1 MMSKTLFSVDPAART
16 KTIHHFDEM
25 TGVTHLET
33 IQDVEPYLD
42 RNKRLQ
48 NDASY
53 KDRGKKMEFMHIAT
67 IPNNVIIMLKEKH
80 GVDVFNKDDL
90 PKLERLLSSREFM
103 YLRTVD
109 KI

>member
-1 MMSKTLFSVDPAART
+1 MTKRLFSLDPAART
-16 KTIHHFDEM
+16 KTIHHFDEI
-25 TGVTHLET
+25 TGITHLET
-33 IQDVEPYLD
+33 IQDVQPYLD

-48 NDASY
+48 NDTSY

-67 IPNNVIIMLKEKH
+67 IPNNVIIELKRDH
-80 GVDVFNKDDL
+80 GVDVFNKEDL
-90 PKLERLLSSREFM
+90 PKLERLLMSREFK

>member
-1 MMSKTLFSVDPAART
+1 MTKRLLENNLQTGEKTYHHYDWQSG
-16 KTIHHFDEM
+16 KTFIE
-25 TGVTHLET
+25 VV
-33 IQDVEPYLD
+33 QDVKPYLE

-48 NDASY
+48 NGDNN
-53 KDRGKKMEFMHIAT
+53 KGRGKKMDFMHIAT
-67 IPNNVIIMLKEKH
+67 IPNNVIVRLKEEH

-90 PKLERLLSSREFM
+90 PKLERLLNSREFM